1 MSLQK
6 RFKSRYPKANFAD
19 FKTEDFFGKPNIF
32 FHNKAGDEETAVFDD
47 DGKDFRSSIY
57 FSKEMKRQLGL
68 APGFPL
74 ELTHNPNPK
83 LEIPAVPFNSETRES
98 GALKDALVQQEIYV
112 TPSDK
117 FKIKFRDIFTD
128 TVITHRSSHESR
140 RWLAGPNFEYFPQQ
154 LNFAFFCATTGC
166 GLSRRILFED
176 KMRDGKND
184 LTDSEL
190 ILPPQVRSFFWFHVY
205 FTVRRILFELGGV
218 QNSLP
223 LPGDSAFSQTENKY
237 DIPSFER
244 ICAEFGISPNAD
256 FRFTRGSN
264 HDLGSVFEYF
274 TNSGYI
280 KTPFKYPS
288 KETKFEDEGGRASDG
303 NLVPYIENTEARNQY
318 EYFLCPVS
326 HGLTSAGLSR
336 INQSIESFCYAILGS
351 QVDARSSISGSQG
364 SAIETQRQFLSMVE
378 DAIRNP
384 DISKSV
390 QRFQLAIESA
400 KVRLDLAI
408 SPGLW
413 LLPSKMV
420 VNTESVVGYNNKL
433 KKATS
438 FMRIGVNSD
447 LNIPVRRSAPKHN
460 FGSGAVKLP
469 HSGVETQETK
479 ETRVPK
485 SDSEAGVKLRT
496 KEKQVPKSDSDN
508 KREASEAAGEASDS
522 KAGAKLR
529 THCFNFARDQFEC
542 FDYCRR
548 WVSLVSFQMNLSL
561 LFGAFDLLLSRS
573 DYARTNTGWLNFQKI
588 IHPVFIFNES
598 TIPSEGLWPEP
609 SSELYEFATLRLFA
623 SFVYDFVAIKSPLNL
638 TSLNKF
644 EIPRGRHANR

>member
-6 RFKSRYPKANFAD
+6 RFKARYPKANFSD

-32 FHNKAGDEETAVFDD
+32 FHSEAGDEETAVFDD

-74 ELTHNPNPK
+74 ELTHNPNPE
-83 LEIPAVPFNSETRES
+83 LEIPAVPFHNQALHT
-98 GALKDALVQQEIYV
+98 LKDALVQQEIYV

-140 RWLAGPNFEYFPQQ
+140 RWLAGPNFEYWPQQ

-166 GLSRRILFED
+166 GVSQRILFED

-190 ILPPQVRSFFWFHVY
+190 NLPPQVRSFFWFHVY

-218 QNSLP
+218 QNSLA
-223 LPGDSAFSQTENKY
+223 LPGDSAFNQTENKY
-237 DIPSFER
+237 DIPSFKR

-256 FRFTRGSN
+256 FRFTKGDN
-264 HDLGSVFEYF
+264 HGLGSVFEYF
-274 TNSGYI
+274 TNSGYF
-280 KTPFKYPS
+280 KTPYKYPS
-288 KETKFEDEGGRASDG
+288 KTTKFEDEGGRASDG

-318 EYFLCPVS
+318 EYLICPIS

-336 INQSIESFCYAILGS
+336 INQSIESFCFSILGS
-351 QVDARSSISGSQG
+351 QVNVRSSIAGSQG
-364 SAIETQRQFLSMVE
+364 SSIETQREFLGLVE

-408 SPGLW
+408 SPGTW

-438 FMRIGVNSD
+438 FMKIGVNSD
-447 LNIPVRRSAPKHN
+447 LNIPVRRSVSKHN

-469 HSGVETQETK
+469 HSRVERKYIEPLPGTIKNNYQETK
-479 ETRVPK
+479 ETRVVK
-485 SDSEAGVKLRT
+485 S
-496 KEKQVPKSDSDN
+496 EKS
-508 KREASEAAGEASDS
+508 EASEAKNVYTSHETNLNVLIIVAGGLAW
-522 KAGAKLR
+522 
-529 THCFNFARDQFEC
+529 F
-542 FDYCRR
+542 
-548 WVSLVSFQMNLSL
+548 
-561 LFGAFDLLLSRS
+561 LFR
-573 DYARTNTGWLNFQKI
+573 
-588 IHPVFIFNES
+588 
-598 TIPSEGLWPEP
+598 
-609 SSELYEFATLRLFA
+609 
-623 SFVYDFVAIKSPLNL
+623 
-638 TSLNKF
+638 
-644 EIPRGRHANR
+644 

>member
-6 RFKSRYPKANFAD
+6 RFKARYPKANFAD

-32 FHNKAGDEETAVFDD
+32 FHNKAGEGTTVFDD

-83 LEIPAVPFNSETRES
+83 LEIPAVPFNSKAGEAIETREAS
-98 GALKDALVQQEIYV
+98 EALNTLKDNLVQQEIYV
-112 TPSDK
+112 TPSEK

-140 RWLAGPNFEYFPQQ
+140 RWLAGPNFEYWPQT
-154 LNFAFFCATTGC
+154 LNFAFFAATTGC
-166 GLSRRILFED
+166 GVSRRILFED

-190 ILPPQVRSFFWFHVY
+190 KLPPQVRRFFWFHVY
-205 FTVRRILFELGGV
+205 FTVRRILFELGGP

-223 LPGDSAFSQTENKY
+223 FPGDTAFSQTENKY

-256 FRFTRGSN
+256 FRFTRGDN
-264 HDLGSVFEYF
+264 HGLGSVFEYF
-274 TNSGYI
+274 TNSGYT

-351 QVDARSSISGSQG
+351 QVDVRSSIAGSQG
-364 SAIETQRQFLSMVE
+364 SAIETQRQFLSMIE

-384 DISKSV
+384 NISKSV
-390 QRFQLAIESA
+390 QRFQLAIKSA

-438 FMRIGVNSD
+438 FMKIGVNSD

-460 FGSGAVKLP
+460 LGSRAVKLP
-469 HSGVETQETK
+469 HSGVETQ
-479 ETRVPK
+479 
-485 SDSEAGVKLRT
+485 DSEAGAKLRT
-496 KEKQVPKSDSDN
+496 KEKQVVKSKTSEKSKTTETRDSETGD
-508 KREASEAAGEASDS
+508 SGAGVTKETKTVSTS
-522 KAGAKLR
+522 HETNLNVLIIVAGGLAW
-529 THCFNFARDQFEC
+529 F
-542 FDYCRR
+542 
-548 WVSLVSFQMNLSL
+548 
-561 LFGAFDLLLSRS
+561 LFR
-573 DYARTNTGWLNFQKI
+573 
-588 IHPVFIFNES
+588 
-598 TIPSEGLWPEP
+598 
-609 SSELYEFATLRLFA
+609 
-623 SFVYDFVAIKSPLNL
+623 
-638 TSLNKF
+638 
-644 EIPRGRHANR
+644 

>member
-6 RFKSRYPKANFAD
+6 RFKARYPKANFAD

-32 FHNKAGDEETAVFDD
+32 FHSEAHKAGDNKAGEGTTVFDD

-83 LEIPAVPFNSETRES
+83 LEIPAVPFHSET
-98 GALKDALVQQEIYV
+98 LNTIKDALVQQEIYV
-112 TPSDK
+112 TPSEK

-140 RWLAGPNFEYFPQQ
+140 RWLAGPNFEYWPQT
-154 LNFAFFCATTGC
+154 LNFAFFVATTGC
-166 GLSRRILFED
+166 GVSRRILFED

-190 ILPPQVRSFFWFHVY
+190 KLPPQVRSFFWFHVY
-205 FTVRRILFELGGV
+205 FTVRRILFELGGP

-223 LPGDSAFSQTENKY
+223 LPGDTAFSQTENKY

-256 FRFTRGSN
+256 FRFTRGDN
-264 HDLGSVFEYF
+264 HGLGSVFEYF
-274 TNSGYI
+274 TNSGYT

-288 KETKFEDEGGRASDG
+288 KETKFEDEGGRTSDG

-336 INQSIESFCYAILGS
+336 IKKSIESFCYAILGS
-351 QVDARSSISGSQG
+351 QVDVRSSIASSQG

-384 DISKSV
+384 NISKSV

-433 KKATS
+433 KKATT

-460 FGSGAVKLP
+460 LGSRAVKLP
-469 HSGVETQETK
+469 HSGVET
-479 ETRVPK
+479 RVVK
-485 SDSEAGVKLRT
+485 SDSGAGAKLRT
-496 KEKQVPKSDSDN
+496 KEKQVVKSKTSDREFGDRESGDSGAGVT
-508 KREASEAAGEASDS
+508 KETSEASE
-522 KAGAKLR
+522 AGAKLR
-529 THCFNFARDQFEC
+529 AKT
-542 FDYCRR
+542 
-548 WVSLVSFQMNLSL
+548 VSTSHETNLNVL
-561 LFGAFDLLLSRS
+561 IIVAGGLAWFLFR
-573 DYARTNTGWLNFQKI
+573 
-588 IHPVFIFNES
+588 
-598 TIPSEGLWPEP
+598 
-609 SSELYEFATLRLFA
+609 
-623 SFVYDFVAIKSPLNL
+623 
-638 TSLNKF
+638 
-644 EIPRGRHANR
+644 

>member
-47 DGKDFRSSIY
+47 GGKDFRPSIY

-83 LEIPAVPFNSETRES
+83 LEIPAVPFNSDNSDRES
-98 GALKDALVQQEIYV
+98 GEATGALKDALVQQEIYV

-140 RWLAGPNFEYFPQQ
+140 RWLSGPNFEYYPQQ
-154 LNFAFFCATTGC
+154 LNFAVFCATTGC
-166 GLSRRILFED
+166 GVSRRILFED

-223 LPGDSAFSQTENKY
+223 LPGDPAFSQTENKY

-256 FRFTRGSN
+256 FRFTRGDN
-264 HDLGSVFEYF
+264 HGLGSVFEYF

-280 KTPFKYPS
+280 KTPYEYPS

-351 QVDARSSISGSQG
+351 QVDVRSSIAGSQG
-364 SAIETQRQFLSMVE
+364 SSIETQRQFLSMVE

-408 SPGLW
+408 SPGVW

-438 FMRIGVNSD
+438 FMRIGINSD

-479 ETRVPK
+479 ETRVVK
-485 SDSEAGVKLRT
+485 SET
-496 KEKQVPKSDSDN
+496 KEKQVPKS
-508 KREASEAAGEASDS
+508 ETSDS
-522 KAGAKLR
+522 KAGEASETK
-529 THCFNFARDQFEC
+529 T
-542 FDYCRR
+542 
-548 WVSLVSFQMNLSL
+548 VSTSHETNLNVL
-561 LFGAFDLLLSRS
+561 IIVAGGLAWFLFR
-573 DYARTNTGWLNFQKI
+573 
-588 IHPVFIFNES
+588 
-598 TIPSEGLWPEP
+598 
-609 SSELYEFATLRLFA
+609 
-623 SFVYDFVAIKSPLNL
+623 
-638 TSLNKF
+638 
-644 EIPRGRHANR
+644 

>member
-6 RFKSRYPKANFAD
+6 RFKDRYPKANFAD

-32 FHNKAGDEETAVFDD
+32 FHNKAGDSEAGDEGTTVFDD

-83 LEIPAVPFNSETRES
+83 LEIPAVPFNSET
-98 GALKDALVQQEIYV
+98 LNTIKDNLVQQEIYV
-112 TPSDK
+112 TPSEK
-117 FKIKFRDIFTD
+117 FKIKFRDIITD

-140 RWLAGPNFEYFPQQ
+140 RWLAGPNFEYWPQQ

-166 GLSRRILFED
+166 GVSRRILFED

-190 ILPPQVRSFFWFHVY
+190 KIPPQVRSFFWFHVY

-223 LPGDSAFSQTENKY
+223 LPGDTAFSQTENKY

-256 FRFTRGSN
+256 FRFTRGDN
-264 HDLGSVFEYF
+264 HGLGSVFEYF
-274 TNSGYI
+274 TNSGYT

-303 NLVPYIENTEARNQY
+303 NLVPYIQNTEARNQY

-351 QVDARSSISGSQG
+351 QVDVRSSISGSQG

-420 VNTESVVGYNNKL
+420 VNTESVVGYNNQL
-433 KKATS
+433 KKATT

-460 FGSGAVKLP
+460 LGSRAVKLP
-469 HSGVETQETK
+469 HSGVETQNNNQENKATENLAKQQATATETQSGSAQNPERSPEK
-479 ETRVPK
+479 
-485 SDSEAGVKLRT
+485 AKLRT
-496 KEKQVPKSDSDN
+496 KTVSTSHENNLNVLIII
-508 KREASEAAGEASDS
+508 AGGLAW
-522 KAGAKLR
+522 
-529 THCFNFARDQFEC
+529 F
-542 FDYCRR
+542 
-548 WVSLVSFQMNLSL
+548 
-561 LFGAFDLLLSRS
+561 LFR
-573 DYARTNTGWLNFQKI
+573 
-588 IHPVFIFNES
+588 
-598 TIPSEGLWPEP
+598 
-609 SSELYEFATLRLFA
+609 
-623 SFVYDFVAIKSPLNL
+623 
-638 TSLNKF
+638 
-644 EIPRGRHANR
+644 

>member
-6 RFKSRYPKANFAD
+6 RFKARYPKANFAD
-19 FKTEDFFGKPNIF
+19 FKTGDFFGEPNIF
-32 FHNKAGDEETAVFDD
+32 FHNKASDEETAVFDD

-83 LEIPAVPFNSETRES
+83 LEIPAVPFNSEAATGET
-98 GALKDALVQQEIYV
+98 LNTIKDALVQQGIYV
-112 TPSDK
+112 TPSEK

-140 RWLAGPNFEYFPQQ
+140 RWLAGPNFEYWPQT
-154 LNFAFFCATTGC
+154 LSFAFFIATTGC
-166 GLSRRILFED
+166 GVSRRILFED

-190 ILPPQVRSFFWFHVY
+190 KLPPQVRSFFWFHVY
-205 FTVRRILFELGGV
+205 FTVRRILFELGGP

-223 LPGDSAFSQTENKY
+223 LPGDTAFSQTENKY

-256 FRFTRGSN
+256 FRFTRGDN
-264 HDLGSVFEYF
+264 HGLGNVFEYF
-274 TNSGYI
+274 THSGYT

-351 QVDARSSISGSQG
+351 QVDVRSSISGSQG

-378 DAIRNP
+378 YAIRNP

-433 KKATS
+433 KKATT
-438 FMRIGVNSD
+438 FMRIGINSD
-447 LNIPVRRSAPKHN
+447 LNIPVRRSALKHN
-460 FGSGAVKLP
+460 LGSCAVKLP
-469 HSGVETQETK
+469 HSGVET
-479 ETRVPK
+479 RVVK
-485 SDSEAGVKLRT
+485 SNSGAGAKHRT
-496 KEKQVPKSDSDN
+496 KEKQVAKSKTSDREFGDRESGDSGAEVTKETRDS
-508 KREASEAAGEASDS
+508 ETGEAASEAKTVSTSHENNLNVLIIVAGGLAW
-522 KAGAKLR
+522 
-529 THCFNFARDQFEC
+529 F
-542 FDYCRR
+542 
-548 WVSLVSFQMNLSL
+548 
-561 LFGAFDLLLSRS
+561 LFR
-573 DYARTNTGWLNFQKI
+573 
-588 IHPVFIFNES
+588 
-598 TIPSEGLWPEP
+598 
-609 SSELYEFATLRLFA
+609 
-623 SFVYDFVAIKSPLNL
+623 
-638 TSLNKF
+638 
-644 EIPRGRHANR
+644 

>member
-6 RFKSRYPKANFAD
+6 RFKARYPKANFAD
-19 FKTEDFFGKPNIF
+19 FKTGDFFGKPNIF
-32 FHNKAGDEETAVFDD
+32 FREGDEGTTVFDD

-83 LEIPAVPFNSETRES
+83 LEIPAVPFNSEAAT
-98 GALKDALVQQEIYV
+98 GALKDALVQQKIYV
-112 TPSDK
+112 TPGEK
-117 FKIKFRDIFTD
+117 FKIKFRDLFTD

-166 GLSRRILFED
+166 GVSRRILFED

-190 ILPPQVRSFFWFHVY
+190 KLPPQVRSFFWFHVY

-223 LPGDSAFSQTENKY
+223 LPGDTAFNQTENKY

-256 FRFTRGSN
+256 FRFTRGDN
-264 HDLGSVFEYF
+264 HGLGSVFEYF
-274 TNSGYI
+274 TNSGYT

-336 INQSIESFCYAILGS
+336 IKQSIESFCYAILGS
-351 QVDARSSISGSQG
+351 QVDVRSSISGSQG

-447 LNIPVRRSAPKHN
+447 LNIPVRRSALKHN
-460 FGSGAVKLP
+460 LGSRVVKLP

-479 ETRVPK
+479 ETQVVK
-485 SDSEAGVKLRT
+485 SET
-496 KEKQVPKSDSDN
+496 KEKQVPKSEASETREAS
-508 KREASEAAGEASDS
+508 KTREASETKTVSTSHETNLNVLIIVAGGLAW
-522 KAGAKLR
+522 
-529 THCFNFARDQFEC
+529 F
-542 FDYCRR
+542 
-548 WVSLVSFQMNLSL
+548 
-561 LFGAFDLLLSRS
+561 LFR
-573 DYARTNTGWLNFQKI
+573 
-588 IHPVFIFNES
+588 
-598 TIPSEGLWPEP
+598 
-609 SSELYEFATLRLFA
+609 
-623 SFVYDFVAIKSPLNL
+623 
-638 TSLNKF
+638 
-644 EIPRGRHANR
+644 

>member
-32 FHNKAGDEETAVFDD
+32 FREGDEETAVFDD

-83 LEIPAVPFNSETRES
+83 LEIPAVPFHVEALHT
-98 GALKDALVQQEIYV
+98 LKDALVQQEIYV

-117 FKIKFRDIFTD
+117 FEIKFRDIFSD

-140 RWLAGPNFEYFPQQ
+140 RWLAGPNFEYYPQQ

-166 GLSRRILFED
+166 GVSRRILFEN

-223 LPGDSAFSQTENKY
+223 LPGDPAFNQTENKY

-256 FRFTRGSN
+256 FRFTRGDN
-264 HDLGSVFEYF
+264 HGLGSVFEYF
-274 TNSGYI
+274 TNSGYF

-336 INQSIESFCYAILGS
+336 INQSIESFCFAILGA
-351 QVDARSSISGSQG
+351 QVNVRSSIDGSQG
-364 SAIETQRQFLSMVE
+364 SSIETQREFLSLVE

-408 SPGLW
+408 SPGTW

-438 FMRIGVNSD
+438 FMKIGVNSD

-460 FGSGAVKLP
+460 FGPGAVKLP
-469 HSGVETQETK
+469 HSGVETQNNNQENKAKQAKQAKQAETK
-479 ETRVPK
+479 ETQVVKSEK
-485 SDSEAGVKLRT
+485 SDSGRESGEVASKAAGV
-496 KEKQVPKSDSDN
+496 
-508 KREASEAAGEASDS
+508 ASE
-522 KAGAKLR
+522 AGAKLR
-529 THCFNFARDQFEC
+529 AKT
-542 FDYCRR
+542 
-548 WVSLVSFQMNLSL
+548 VSTSHENNLNVL
-561 LFGAFDLLLSRS
+561 IIIAGGLAWFLFR
-573 DYARTNTGWLNFQKI
+573 
-588 IHPVFIFNES
+588 
-598 TIPSEGLWPEP
+598 
-609 SSELYEFATLRLFA
+609 
-623 SFVYDFVAIKSPLNL
+623 
-638 TSLNKF
+638 
-644 EIPRGRHANR
+644 

>member
-1 MSLQK
+1 
-6 RFKSRYPKANFAD
+6 
-19 FKTEDFFGKPNIF
+19 
-32 FHNKAGDEETAVFDD
+32 
-47 DGKDFRSSIY
+47 
-57 FSKEMKRQLGL
+57 MKRQLGL

-83 LEIPAVPFNSETRES
+83 LEIPAVPFNSEAGETRET

-117 FKIKFRDIFTD
+117 FKIKFRDIFSD

-140 RWLAGPNFEYFPQQ
+140 RWMAGPNFEYYPQQ

-166 GLSRRILFED
+166 GVSRRILFED

-190 ILPPQVRSFFWFHVY
+190 ILPRQVRSFFWFHVY

-223 LPGDSAFSQTENKY
+223 LPGDTAFNQTENKY

-244 ICAEFGISPNAD
+244 ICAEFGISPNVD
-256 FRFTRGSN
+256 FRFTRGDN
-264 HDLGSVFEYF
+264 HGLGSVFEYF

-280 KTPFKYPS
+280 KTPYEYPS
-288 KETKFEDEGGRASDG
+288 EETKFEDEGGRASDG

-336 INQSIESFCYAILGS
+336 INQSIESFCNAILGS
-351 QVDARSSISGSQG
+351 QVNVRSSIAGSQG
-364 SAIETQRQFLSMVE
+364 SSIETQREFLSLVE

-384 DISKSV
+384 DLGKSV

-408 SPGLW
+408 SPGTW

-438 FMRIGVNSD
+438 FMKIRINSD

-460 FGSGAVKLP
+460 FGRGTIKLP
-469 HSGVETQETK
+469 HSGVET
-479 ETRVPK
+479 RVVKSEK
-485 SDSEAGVKLRT
+485 SDSEAG
-496 KEKQVPKSDSDN
+496 
-508 KREASEAAGEASDS
+508 
-522 KAGAKLR
+522 AKLR
-529 THCFNFARDQFEC
+529 A
-542 FDYCRR
+542 
-548 WVSLVSFQMNLSL
+548 
-561 LFGAFDLLLSRS
+561 GATAELE
-573 DYARTNTGWLNFQKI
+573 AK
-588 IHPVFIFNES
+588 
-598 TIPSEGLWPEP
+598 PEQ
-609 SSELYEFATLRLFA
+609 SSEKAKLRAKTVSTSHENNLNVLIIIAGGLPWFLF
-623 SFVYDFVAIKSPLNL
+623 
-638 TSLNKF
+638 
-644 EIPRGRHANR
+644 R

>member
-6 RFKSRYPKANFAD
+6 RFKARYPKANFAD
-19 FKTEDFFGKPNIF
+19 FKTGDFFGKPNIF
-32 FHNKAGDEETAVFDD
+32 FHNKAGEGTTVFDD

-83 LEIPAVPFNSETRES
+83 LEIPAVPFNSET
-98 GALKDALVQQEIYV
+98 LNTIKDALVQQEIYV
-112 TPSDK
+112 TPSEK
-117 FKIKFRDIFTD
+117 FKINFRDIFTD

-154 LNFAFFCATTGC
+154 LNFAFFAATTGC
-166 GLSRRILFED
+166 GVSRRILFED
-176 KMRDGKND
+176 KMQDGKND

-190 ILPPQVRSFFWFHVY
+190 KLPPQVRSFFWFHVY
-205 FTVRRILFELGGV
+205 FTVRRILFELGGP

-223 LPGDSAFSQTENKY
+223 LPGDTAFSQTENKY

-244 ICAEFGISPNAD
+244 ICAEFGISPNSD
-256 FRFTRGSN
+256 FRFTKGDN
-264 HDLGSVFEYF
+264 HGLGSVFEYF
-274 TNSGYI
+274 TNSGYT
-280 KTPFKYPS
+280 KTPFKCQS

-351 QVDARSSISGSQG
+351 QVDVRSSIAGSQG

-413 LLPSKMV
+413 LLPSKMIL
-420 VNTESVVGYNNKL
+420 NTESVVGYNNKP
-433 KKATS
+433 KKATT

-460 FGSGAVKLP
+460 LGSRAVKLP
-469 HSGVETQETK
+469 HSGVETQNNNQENKAKQATATAT
-479 ETRVPK
+479 ENPATAEL
-485 SDSEAGVKLRT
+485 EAKPERSPEKAKLRT
-496 KEKQVPKSDSDN
+496 KTVSTSHENNLNVLIII
-508 KREASEAAGEASDS
+508 AGGLAW
-522 KAGAKLR
+522 
-529 THCFNFARDQFEC
+529 F
-542 FDYCRR
+542 
-548 WVSLVSFQMNLSL
+548 
-561 LFGAFDLLLSRS
+561 LFR
-573 DYARTNTGWLNFQKI
+573 
-588 IHPVFIFNES
+588 
-598 TIPSEGLWPEP
+598 
-609 SSELYEFATLRLFA
+609 
-623 SFVYDFVAIKSPLNL
+623 
-638 TSLNKF
+638 
-644 EIPRGRHANR
+644 

>member
-6 RFKSRYPKANFAD
+6 RFKARYPKANFAD
-19 FKTEDFFGKPNIF
+19 FKTGDFFGKPNIF
-32 FHNKAGDEETAVFDD
+32 FQEGDEGTTVFDD

-83 LEIPAVPFNSETRES
+83 LEIPAVPFHGEASEASKTRETLNT
-98 GALKDALVQQEIYV
+98 LKDALVQQEIYV

-140 RWLAGPNFEYFPQQ
+140 RWLAGPNFEYWPQN

-166 GLSRRILFED
+166 GVSRRILFED

-190 ILPPQVRSFFWFHVY
+190 KIPPQVRSFFWFHVY

-223 LPGDSAFSQTENKY
+223 LPGDTAFSQTENKY

-256 FRFTRGSN
+256 FRFTRGDN
-264 HDLGSVFEYF
+264 HGLGSVFEYF
-274 TNSGYI
+274 SYSGYT

-351 QVDARSSISGSQG
+351 QVDVRSSISGSQG

-433 KKATS
+433 KKATT

-447 LNIPVRRSAPKHN
+447 LNIPVRRSALKHN
-460 FGSGAVKLP
+460 LGSRAVKLP
-469 HSGVETQETK
+469 HSGVETRNSGAGATAELEKDKHRTK
-479 ETRVPK
+479 ETQVVK
-485 SDSEAGVKLRT
+485 SEKSEKSEA
-496 KEKQVPKSDSDN
+496 KSVSTSHEN
-508 KREASEAAGEASDS
+508 NLNVLIIV
-522 KAGAKLR
+522 AGALAW
-529 THCFNFARDQFEC
+529 F
-542 FDYCRR
+542 
-548 WVSLVSFQMNLSL
+548 
-561 LFGAFDLLLSRS
+561 LFR
-573 DYARTNTGWLNFQKI
+573 
-588 IHPVFIFNES
+588 
-598 TIPSEGLWPEP
+598 
-609 SSELYEFATLRLFA
+609 
-623 SFVYDFVAIKSPLNL
+623 
-638 TSLNKF
+638 
-644 EIPRGRHANR
+644 

>member
-6 RFKSRYPKANFAD
+6 RFKARYPKANFAD
-19 FKTEDFFGKPNIF
+19 FKTGDFFGKPNIF
-32 FHNKAGDEETAVFDD
+32 FHSEAGEGTTVFDD

-83 LEIPAVPFNSETRES
+83 LEIPAVPFNSEAGKASET
-98 GALKDALVQQEIYV
+98 LNTIKDNLVEQEIYV
-112 TPSDK
+112 TPSEK

-140 RWLAGPNFEYFPQQ
+140 RWLAGPNFEYWPQT
-154 LNFAFFCATTGC
+154 LNFAFFAATTGC
-166 GLSRRILFED
+166 GVSRRILFED

-190 ILPPQVRSFFWFHVY
+190 KIPPQVRSFFWFHVY
-205 FTVRRILFELGGV
+205 FTVRRILFELGGP

-223 LPGDSAFSQTENKY
+223 LPGDTAFSQTENKY

-256 FRFTRGSN
+256 FRFTRGDN
-264 HDLGSVFEYF
+264 HGLGSVFEYF
-274 TNSGYI
+274 SYTGYT

-351 QVDARSSISGSQG
+351 QVDVRSSISGSQG

-384 DISKSV
+384 EISKSV
-390 QRFQLAIESA
+390 QRFQLAIQSA

-460 FGSGAVKLP
+460 LGSRAVKLP
-469 HSGVETQETK
+469 HSGVETQD
-479 ETRVPK
+479 
-485 SDSEAGVKLRT
+485 SDRESGEAAGAKLRT
-496 KEKQVPKSDSDN
+496 KEKQVVKSRTKETQVSKSKTRETRDSET
-508 KREASEAAGEASDS
+508 RE
-522 KAGAKLR
+522 
-529 THCFNFARDQFEC
+529 
-542 FDYCRR
+542 
-548 WVSLVSFQMNLSL
+548 
-561 LFGAFDLLLSRS
+561 
-573 DYARTNTGWLNFQKI
+573 
-588 IHPVFIFNES
+588 
-598 TIPSEGLWPEP
+598 
-609 SSELYEFATLRLFA
+609 SSETKTVSTSHETNLNVLIIVAGGLAWFLF
-623 SFVYDFVAIKSPLNL
+623 
-638 TSLNKF
+638 
-644 EIPRGRHANR
+644 R

>member
-6 RFKSRYPKANFAD
+6 RFKARYPKANFAD
-19 FKTEDFFGKPNIF
+19 FKTGDFFGKPNIF
-32 FHNKAGDEETAVFDD
+32 FHSEAGDSEAGYEGTTVFDD

-74 ELTHNPNPK
+74 ELCHNPNPK
-83 LEIPAVPFNSETRES
+83 LEIPAVPFNSEADNSETLNSEAS
-98 GALKDALVQQEIYV
+98 GTGAALNTLKDNLVQQEIYV
-112 TPSDK
+112 TPSEK
-117 FKIKFRDIFTD
+117 FKINFRDIFTD

-140 RWLAGPNFEYFPQQ
+140 RWLAGPNFEYWPQT
-154 LNFAFFCATTGC
+154 LNFAFFIATTGC
-166 GLSRRILFED
+166 GVSRRILFED

-190 ILPPQVRSFFWFHVY
+190 KIPPQVRSFFWFHVY
-205 FTVRRILFELGGV
+205 FTVRRILFELGGP

-223 LPGDSAFSQTENKY
+223 LPGDTAFSQTENKY

-256 FRFTRGSN
+256 FRFTRGDN
-264 HDLGSVFEYF
+264 HGLGSVFEYF
-274 TNSGYI
+274 SYSGYT

-288 KETKFEDEGGRASDG
+288 KERKFEDEGGRASDG

-351 QVDARSSISGSQG
+351 QVDVRSSISGSQG

-384 DISKSV
+384 EISKSI

-433 KKATS
+433 KKATRR
-438 FMRIGVNSD
+438 MRIGVNSD
-447 LNIPVRRSAPKHN
+447 LNIPVRRSALKHN
-460 FGSGAVKLP
+460 LGSRAVKLP
-469 HSGVETQETK
+469 HSGVET
-479 ETRVPK
+479 RVVK
-485 SDSEAGVKLRT
+485 SDSGAGAKLRT
-496 KEKQVPKSDSDN
+496 KEKQVAKSKTKETQVPKSKTSETRDSETGDSGAGESQAASET
-508 KREASEAAGEASDS
+508 REASETKTVSTSHETNLNVLIIVAGGLAW
-522 KAGAKLR
+522 
-529 THCFNFARDQFEC
+529 F
-542 FDYCRR
+542 
-548 WVSLVSFQMNLSL
+548 
-561 LFGAFDLLLSRS
+561 LFR
-573 DYARTNTGWLNFQKI
+573 
-588 IHPVFIFNES
+588 
-598 TIPSEGLWPEP
+598 
-609 SSELYEFATLRLFA
+609 
-623 SFVYDFVAIKSPLNL
+623 
-638 TSLNKF
+638 
-644 EIPRGRHANR
+644 

>member
-6 RFKSRYPKANFAD
+6 RFKARYPKANFAD
-19 FKTEDFFGKPNIF
+19 FKTGDFFGKPNIF
-32 FHNKAGDEETAVFDD
+32 FHNKAGDGTTVFDD
-47 DGKDFRSSIY
+47 DGKDFRSSIF

-74 ELTHNPNPK
+74 ELTYNPNPK
-83 LEIPAVPFNSETRES
+83 LEIPAVPFNSETINTIKEN
-98 GALKDALVQQEIYV
+98 LVQQEIYV

-128 TVITHRSSHESR
+128 TVITHKSSHESR
-140 RWLAGPNFEYFPQQ
+140 RWLAGPNFEYWPQT

-166 GLSRRILFED
+166 GVSRRILFED

-190 ILPPQVRSFFWFHVY
+190 KIPPQVRSFFWFHVY
-205 FTVRRILFELGGV
+205 FTVRRILFELGGP

-223 LPGDSAFSQTENKY
+223 LPGDTAFSQTENKY

-256 FRFTRGSN
+256 FRFTRGDN
-264 HDLGSVFEYF
+264 HGLGSVFEYF
-274 TNSGYI
+274 SYSGYT

-288 KETKFEDEGGRASDG
+288 KETKFADEGGRASDG
-303 NLVPYIENTEARNQY
+303 NLVPYIENTESRNQY

-351 QVDARSSISGSQG
+351 QVDVRSSISGSQG

-384 DISKSV
+384 NISKSV
-390 QRFQLAIESA
+390 QRFQLAIQSA

-433 KKATS
+433 KKATT

-447 LNIPVRRSAPKHN
+447 LNIPVRRSTQKHN
-460 FGSGAVKLP
+460 LGSRAVKLP
-469 HSGVETQETK
+469 HSGVETQ
-479 ETRVPK
+479 
-485 SDSEAGVKLRT
+485 DSGAGATAELEKAKHRT
-496 KEKQVPKSDSDN
+496 KEKQVVKSRTKETQVSKSKTRETRDSET
-508 KREASEAAGEASDS
+508 RE
-522 KAGAKLR
+522 
-529 THCFNFARDQFEC
+529 
-542 FDYCRR
+542 
-548 WVSLVSFQMNLSL
+548 
-561 LFGAFDLLLSRS
+561 
-573 DYARTNTGWLNFQKI
+573 
-588 IHPVFIFNES
+588 
-598 TIPSEGLWPEP
+598 
-609 SSELYEFATLRLFA
+609 SSETKTVSTSHETNLNVLIIVAGGLAWFLF
-623 SFVYDFVAIKSPLNL
+623 
-638 TSLNKF
+638 
-644 EIPRGRHANR
+644 R

>member
-6 RFKSRYPKANFAD
+6 RFKARYPKANFAD
-19 FKTEDFFGKPNIF
+19 FKTGDFFGKPNIF
-32 FHNKAGDEETAVFDD
+32 FQEGDEGTTVFDD

-83 LEIPAVPFNSETRES
+83 LEIPAVPFNSEAGRASET
-98 GALKDALVQQEIYV
+98 LNTIKDNLVQQEIYV
-112 TPSDK
+112 TPSEK
-117 FKIKFRDIFTD
+117 FKINFRDIFTD

-140 RWLAGPNFEYFPQQ
+140 RWLAGPNFEYWPQT
-154 LNFAFFCATTGC
+154 LNFVFYCATTGC
-166 GLSRRILFED
+166 GVSRRILFED

-190 ILPPQVRSFFWFHVY
+190 KIPPQVRSFFWFHVY
-205 FTVRRILFELGGV
+205 FTVRRILFELGGP

-223 LPGDSAFSQTENKY
+223 LPGDTAFSQTENKY

-256 FRFTRGSN
+256 FRFTRGDN
-264 HDLGSVFEYF
+264 HGLGSVFEYF
-274 TNSGYI
+274 SYSGYT

-351 QVDARSSISGSQG
+351 QVDVRSSIAGSQG

-447 LNIPVRRSAPKHN
+447 LNIPVRRSAPNHN
-460 FGSGAVKLP
+460 LGSRAVKLP
-469 HSGVETQETK
+469 HSGVET
-479 ETRVPK
+479 RVVK
-485 SDSEAGVKLRT
+485 SGT
-496 KEKQVPKSDSDN
+496 KEKQVVKSNS
-508 KREASEAAGEASDS
+508 G
-522 KAGAKLR
+522 AGAKHR
-529 THCFNFARDQFEC
+529 TSEKSKTTETRDRESGVAAASETKT
-542 FDYCRR
+542 
-548 WVSLVSFQMNLSL
+548 VSTSHETNLNVL
-561 LFGAFDLLLSRS
+561 IIVTGGLAWFLFR
-573 DYARTNTGWLNFQKI
+573 
-588 IHPVFIFNES
+588 
-598 TIPSEGLWPEP
+598 
-609 SSELYEFATLRLFA
+609 
-623 SFVYDFVAIKSPLNL
+623 
-638 TSLNKF
+638 
-644 EIPRGRHANR
+644 

>member
-6 RFKSRYPKANFAD
+6 RFKARYPKANFAD
-19 FKTEDFFGKPNIF
+19 FKTGDFFGKPNIF
-32 FHNKAGDEETAVFDD
+32 FHNKAGEGTTVFDD

-83 LEIPAVPFNSETRES
+83 LEIPAVPFNSETREAS
-98 GALKDALVQQEIYV
+98 EATGTLKDALVQQEIYV
-112 TPSDK
+112 TPSEK
-117 FKIKFRDIFTD
+117 FKKKFRDIFTD

-140 RWLAGPNFEYFPQQ
+140 RWLAGPNFEYWPQT
-154 LNFAFFCATTGC
+154 LNFAFFAATTGC
-166 GLSRRILFED
+166 GVSRRILFED

-184 LTDSEL
+184 LTDSKL
-190 ILPPQVRSFFWFHVY
+190 KLPPQVRSFFWFHVY
-205 FTVRRILFELGGV
+205 FTVRRILFELGGP

-223 LPGDSAFSQTENKY
+223 LPGDTAFSQTENKY

-256 FRFTRGSN
+256 FRFTRGDN
-264 HDLGSVFEYF
+264 HGLGSVFEYF
-274 TNSGYI
+274 TNSGYT

-351 QVDARSSISGSQG
+351 QVDVRSSISGSQG
-364 SAIETQRQFLSMVE
+364 SAIETQRQFLAMIE

-433 KKATS
+433 KKATT

-460 FGSGAVKLP
+460 LGSRAVKLP
-469 HSGVETQETK
+469 HSGVETRNNNQENKATENPAKQQATATAKPERSSDPATADAEPGTK
-479 ETRVPK
+479 TVSTSHENNLNVLIII
-485 SDSEAGVKLRT
+485 AGGL
-496 KEKQVPKSDSDN
+496 
-508 KREASEAAGEASDS
+508 AW
-522 KAGAKLR
+522 
-529 THCFNFARDQFEC
+529 F
-542 FDYCRR
+542 
-548 WVSLVSFQMNLSL
+548 
-561 LFGAFDLLLSRS
+561 LFR
-573 DYARTNTGWLNFQKI
+573 
-588 IHPVFIFNES
+588 
-598 TIPSEGLWPEP
+598 
-609 SSELYEFATLRLFA
+609 
-623 SFVYDFVAIKSPLNL
+623 
-638 TSLNKF
+638 
-644 EIPRGRHANR
+644 

>member
-6 RFKSRYPKANFAD
+6 RFKARYPKANFAD
-19 FKTEDFFGKPNIF
+19 FKTGDFFGKPNIF
-32 FHNKAGDEETAVFDD
+32 FREGDEGTTVFDD

-68 APGFPL
+68 APGFHL

-83 LEIPAVPFNSETRES
+83 LEIPAVPFNSEAGDS
-98 GALKDALVQQEIYV
+98 GAGESQASETLNTIKDNLVQQEIYV

-140 RWLAGPNFEYFPQQ
+140 RWLAGPNFEYWPQT
-154 LNFAFFCATTGC
+154 LNFAFFIATTGC
-166 GLSRRILFED
+166 GVSRRILFED

-190 ILPPQVRSFFWFHVY
+190 KIPPQVRSFFWFHVY
-205 FTVRRILFELGGV
+205 FTARRILFELGGP

-223 LPGDSAFSQTENKY
+223 LPGGTAFSQTENKY
-237 DIPSFER
+237 NIPSFER

-256 FRFTRGSN
+256 FRFTRGDN
-264 HDLGSVFEYF
+264 HGLGSVFEYF
-274 TNSGYI
+274 SYSGYT

-351 QVDARSSISGSQG
+351 QVDVRSSISGSQG

-390 QRFQLAIESA
+390 QRFQLAIESS

-408 SPGLW
+408 SLKV
-413 LLPSKMV
+413 LLV
-420 VNTESVVGYNNKL
+420 IIINGI
-433 KKATS
+433 
-438 FMRIGVNSD
+438 MRIGVNSD
-447 LNIPVRRSAPKHN
+447 LNIPVRRSALKHN
-460 FGSGAVKLP
+460 LGSRAVKLP

-479 ETRVPK
+479 EKQVIK
-485 SDSEAGVKLRT
+485 SNSGAGAKHRT
-496 KEKQVPKSDSDN
+496 KETQVPKSKTSETRDS
-508 KREASEAAGEASDS
+508 ETGEAASETKTVSTSHETNLNVIIVAGGLAW
-522 KAGAKLR
+522 
-529 THCFNFARDQFEC
+529 F
-542 FDYCRR
+542 
-548 WVSLVSFQMNLSL
+548 
-561 LFGAFDLLLSRS
+561 LFR
-573 DYARTNTGWLNFQKI
+573 
-588 IHPVFIFNES
+588 
-598 TIPSEGLWPEP
+598 
-609 SSELYEFATLRLFA
+609 
-623 SFVYDFVAIKSPLNL
+623 
-638 TSLNKF
+638 
-644 EIPRGRHANR
+644 

>member
-6 RFKSRYPKANFAD
+6 RFKARYPKANFAD
-19 FKTEDFFGKPNIF
+19 FKTGDFFGKPNIF
-32 FHNKAGDEETAVFDD
+32 FREGDEETAVFDD
-47 DGKDFRSSIY
+47 DGKDFRSSIR

-83 LEIPAVPFNSETRES
+83 LEIPAVPFNSETREY
-98 GALKDALVQQEIYV
+98 GAALHTLKDALVQQEIYV
-112 TPSDK
+112 TPSEK

-140 RWLAGPNFEYFPQQ
+140 RWLAGPNFEYWPQT

-166 GLSRRILFED
+166 GVSRRILFED

-190 ILPPQVRSFFWFHVY
+190 KLPPQVRGFFWFHVY

-223 LPGDSAFSQTENKY
+223 LPGDTAFSQTENKY

-256 FRFTRGSN
+256 FRFTRGDN
-264 HDLGSVFEYF
+264 HGLGSVFEYF
-274 TNSGYI
+274 TNSGYT

-351 QVDARSSISGSQG
+351 QVDVRSSISGSQG

-390 QRFQLAIESA
+390 QRFQLAIQSA
-400 KVRLDLAI
+400 RVRLDLAI

-433 KKATS
+433 KKATT

-447 LNIPVRRSAPKHN
+447 LNIPVRRSTQKHN
-460 FGSGAVKLP
+460 LGSRAVKLP
-469 HSGVETQETK
+469 HSGVETRNSGAGATADAEPGKLEKDKHRTK
-479 ETRVPK
+479 ETQVVK
-485 SDSEAGVKLRT
+485 SEKSEKSEKGEKSEATAEL
-496 KEKQVPKSDSDN
+496 EKAKSVSTSHEN
-508 KREASEAAGEASDS
+508 NLNVLIIV
-522 KAGAKLR
+522 AGALAW
-529 THCFNFARDQFEC
+529 F
-542 FDYCRR
+542 
-548 WVSLVSFQMNLSL
+548 
-561 LFGAFDLLLSRS
+561 LFR
-573 DYARTNTGWLNFQKI
+573 
-588 IHPVFIFNES
+588 
-598 TIPSEGLWPEP
+598 
-609 SSELYEFATLRLFA
+609 
-623 SFVYDFVAIKSPLNL
+623 
-638 TSLNKF
+638 
-644 EIPRGRHANR
+644 

>member
-6 RFKSRYPKANFAD
+6 RFKARYPKANFAD

-32 FHNKAGDEETAVFDD
+32 FHNKAGEAAGDEETTVFDD

-68 APGFPL
+68 APSFPL

-83 LEIPAVPFNSETRES
+83 LEIPAVPFNSET
-98 GALKDALVQQEIYV
+98 LNTIKDNLVKQEIYV
-112 TPSDK
+112 TPSEK
-117 FKIKFRDIFTD
+117 LKIKFRDIFTD

-140 RWLAGPNFEYFPQQ
+140 RWLAGPNFEYWPQT
-154 LNFAFFCATTGC
+154 LNFAFFVATTGC
-166 GLSRRILFED
+166 GVSRRILFED

-205 FTVRRILFELGGV
+205 FTVRRILFELGGP

-223 LPGDSAFSQTENKY
+223 LPGDTAFSQTENKY

-256 FRFTRGSN
+256 FRFTRGDN
-264 HDLGSVFEYF
+264 HGLRSVFEYF
-274 TNSGYI
+274 TNSGYT

-288 KETKFEDEGGRASDG
+288 KETKIEDEGGRASDG
-303 NLVPYIENTEARNQY
+303 NLVPYIQNTEARNQY

-351 QVDARSSISGSQG
+351 QVDVRSPISGSQG

-390 QRFQLAIESA
+390 QRFQLAIQSA

-460 FGSGAVKLP
+460 LGSRAVKLP
-469 HSGVETQETK
+469 HSGVETW
-479 ETRVPK
+479 VVK
-485 SDSEAGVKLRT
+485 SGT
-496 KEKQVPKSDSDN
+496 KEKQVAKSKTSDRDAVGLSPEFGDREFGDRESGDSG
-508 KREASEAAGEASDS
+508 AGVTKETKTVSTS
-522 KAGAKLR
+522 HVNNLNVLIIVAGGLAW
-529 THCFNFARDQFEC
+529 F
-542 FDYCRR
+542 
-548 WVSLVSFQMNLSL
+548 
-561 LFGAFDLLLSRS
+561 LFR
-573 DYARTNTGWLNFQKI
+573 
-588 IHPVFIFNES
+588 
-598 TIPSEGLWPEP
+598 
-609 SSELYEFATLRLFA
+609 
-623 SFVYDFVAIKSPLNL
+623 
-638 TSLNKF
+638 
-644 EIPRGRHANR
+644 

>member
-1 MSLQK
+1 MLLKIGLCHYRNDSKPDIRKQIFLISKQK
-6 RFKSRYPKANFAD
+6 ISSGNQIY
-19 FKTEDFFGKPNIF
+19 FFMR
-32 FHNKAGDEETAVFDD
+32 ADEETAVFDD

-74 ELTHNPNPK
+74 ELCHNPNPE
-83 LEIPAVPFNSETRES
+83 LEIPAVPFHSEATASR
-98 GALKDALVQQEIYV
+98 GAFRDALVQQEIYV

-128 TVITHRSSHESR
+128 TVITHRSSHESK
-140 RWLAGPNFEYFPQQ
+140 RWLAGPNFEYWPQQ

-166 GLSRRILFED
+166 GVSQRILFED

-190 ILPPQVRSFFWFHVY
+190 NLPPQVRSFFWFHVY

-218 QNSLP
+218 QNSLA
-223 LPGDSAFSQTENKY
+223 LPGDSAFNQTENKY
-237 DIPSFER
+237 DIPSFKR

-256 FRFTRGSN
+256 FRFTKGNN
-264 HDLGSVFEYF
+264 HGLGSVFEYF
-274 TNSGYI
+274 TYSGYF
-280 KTPFKYPS
+280 KTPYKYPS
-288 KETKFEDEGGRASDG
+288 KTAKFEDEGGCASDG

-318 EYFLCPVS
+318 EYFICPIS

-336 INQSIESFCYAILGS
+336 INQSIESFCFSILGS
-351 QVDARSSISGSQG
+351 QVNVRSSITGSQG
-364 SAIETQRQFLSMVE
+364 SSIETQREFLSLVE

-408 SPGLW
+408 SPGTW

-438 FMRIGVNSD
+438 FMKIGV
-447 LNIPVRRSAPKHN
+447 LI
-460 FGSGAVKLP
+460 
-469 HSGVETQETK
+469 
-479 ETRVPK
+479 
-485 SDSEAGVKLRT
+485 
-496 KEKQVPKSDSDN
+496 
-508 KREASEAAGEASDS
+508 
-522 KAGAKLR
+522 
-529 THCFNFARDQFEC
+529 
-542 FDYCRR
+542 
-548 WVSLVSFQMNLSL
+548 
-561 LFGAFDLLLSRS
+561 
-573 DYARTNTGWLNFQKI
+573 
-588 IHPVFIFNES
+588 
-598 TIPSEGLWPEP
+598 
-609 SSELYEFATLRLFA
+609 
-623 SFVYDFVAIKSPLNL
+623 
-638 TSLNKF
+638 
-644 EIPRGRHANR
+644 

>member
-6 RFKSRYPKANFAD
+6 RFKTRYPKANFAD

-32 FHNKAGDEETAVFDD
+32 FREGDDSEAGYEETAVFDD

-83 LEIPAVPFNSETRES
+83 LEIPAVPFNSEVSETRDRES
-98 GALKDALVQQEIYV
+98 GEAVSETRDRESGEATGALKDALVQQEIYV

-117 FKIKFRDIFTD
+117 FKIKFRDIFSD
-128 TVITHRSSHESR
+128 TVIAHRSSAESR
-140 RWLAGPNFEYFPQQ
+140 RWLAGPNFEYYPQQ
-154 LNFAFFCATTGC
+154 LNFAFYCATTGC
-166 GLSRRILFED
+166 GVSQRILFED

-223 LPGDSAFSQTENKY
+223 LPGDPAFNQTENKY

-256 FRFTRGSN
+256 FRFTRGDN
-264 HDLGSVFEYF
+264 HGLGSVFEYF
-274 TNSGYI
+274 TNSGYF
-280 KTPFKYPS
+280 KTPYKYPS
-288 KETKFEDEGGRASDG
+288 KTAKFEDEGGRASDG

-336 INQSIESFCYAILGS
+336 INQSIESFWYAILGS
-351 QVDARSSISGSQG
+351 QVDVRSSIAGSQG
-364 SAIETQRQFLSMVE
+364 SSIETQRQFLSMVE

-384 DISKSV
+384 DLGKSV

-408 SPGLW
+408 SPGTW

-438 FMRIGVNSD
+438 FMKIGINSD
-447 LNIPVRRSAPKHN
+447 LNIPVKRSAPKHN

-469 HSGVETQETK
+469 HSGVETKNNYQKNKAKQAKTK
-479 ETRVPK
+479 ETQVTK
-485 SDSEAGVKLRT
+485 SETKTVSPSHENNLNVLIIIAGGL
-496 KEKQVPKSDSDN
+496 
-508 KREASEAAGEASDS
+508 AW
-522 KAGAKLR
+522 
-529 THCFNFARDQFEC
+529 F
-542 FDYCRR
+542 
-548 WVSLVSFQMNLSL
+548 
-561 LFGAFDLLLSRS
+561 LFR
-573 DYARTNTGWLNFQKI
+573 
-588 IHPVFIFNES
+588 
-598 TIPSEGLWPEP
+598 
-609 SSELYEFATLRLFA
+609 
-623 SFVYDFVAIKSPLNL
+623 
-638 TSLNKF
+638 
-644 EIPRGRHANR
+644 

>member
-6 RFKSRYPKANFAD
+6 RFKARYPKANFSD

-32 FHNKAGDEETAVFDD
+32 FHSEAGDEETAVFDD

-74 ELTHNPNPK
+74 ELCHNPNPK
-83 LEIPAVPFNSETRES
+83 LEIPAVPFHGEAGETREAH
-98 GALKDALVQQEIYV
+98 ALKDALVQQEIYV
-112 TPSDK
+112 TPRDK

-128 TVITHRSSHESR
+128 TVICHRSSAESR
-140 RWLAGPNFEYFPQQ
+140 RWLAGPNFEYYPQQ

-166 GLSRRILFED
+166 GVSRRILIED

-190 ILPPQVRSFFWFHVY
+190 NLRPQVRSFFWFHVY

-218 QNSLP
+218 QNSLA
-223 LPGDSAFSQTENKY
+223 LPGDSAFNQTENKY
-237 DIPSFER
+237 DIPSFKR
-244 ICAEFGISPNAD
+244 ICAEFGIPPNAD
-256 FRFTRGSN
+256 FRFTKGDN
-264 HDLGSVFEYF
+264 HGLGSVFKYF
-274 TNSGYI
+274 TYSGYF
-280 KTPFKYPS
+280 KTPSKYPS
-288 KETKFEDEGGRASDG
+288 KMTKFEDEGGRASDG

-318 EYFLCPVS
+318 EYFICPIS

-336 INQSIESFCYAILGS
+336 INQSIESFCYSILGA
-351 QVDARSSISGSQG
+351 QVNVRSSITGSQG
-364 SAIETQRQFLSMVE
+364 SSIETQKEFLGLVE

-408 SPGLW
+408 SPGTW

-438 FMRIGVNSD
+438 FMKIGVNSD
-447 LNIPVRRSAPKHN
+447 LNIPVRRSTPKHN

-469 HSGVETQETK
+469 HSGVERKYIEPLPAAKPENKAKQAKQAETK
-479 ETRVPK
+479 ETRVVK
-485 SDSEAGVKLRT
+485 SEKSET
-496 KEKQVPKSDSDN
+496 S
-508 KREASEAAGEASDS
+508 EASEAKTVSPSHETNLNVLIIVAGGLAW
-522 KAGAKLR
+522 
-529 THCFNFARDQFEC
+529 F
-542 FDYCRR
+542 
-548 WVSLVSFQMNLSL
+548 
-561 LFGAFDLLLSRS
+561 LFR
-573 DYARTNTGWLNFQKI
+573 
-588 IHPVFIFNES
+588 
-598 TIPSEGLWPEP
+598 
-609 SSELYEFATLRLFA
+609 
-623 SFVYDFVAIKSPLNL
+623 
-638 TSLNKF
+638 
-644 EIPRGRHANR
+644 

>member
-6 RFKSRYPKANFAD
+6 RFKARYPKANFAD
-19 FKTEDFFGKPNIF
+19 FKTGDFFGKPNIF
-32 FHNKAGDEETAVFDD
+32 FQEGDEGTTVFDD

-74 ELTHNPNPK
+74 ELTYNPNPK
-83 LEIPAVPFNSETRES
+83 LEIPAVPFNSET
-98 GALKDALVQQEIYV
+98 LNTIKDNLVEQEIYV
-112 TPSDK
+112 TPSEK
-117 FKIKFRDIFTD
+117 FKINFRDIFTD
-128 TVITHRSSHESR
+128 TVITHRSLHESR
-140 RWLAGPNFEYFPQQ
+140 RWLASPNFEYWPQT
-154 LNFAFFCATTGC
+154 LNFAFYCATTGC
-166 GLSRRILFED
+166 GVSRRILFED

-190 ILPPQVRSFFWFHVY
+190 KIPPQVRSFFWFHVY

-223 LPGDSAFSQTENKY
+223 LPGDTAFSQTENKY

-256 FRFTRGSN
+256 FRFTRGDN
-264 HDLGSVFEYF
+264 HGLGSVFEYF
-274 TNSGYI
+274 SYSGYT

-303 NLVPYIENTEARNQY
+303 NLVPYIENTEARNQC

-336 INQSIESFCYAILGS
+336 INQTIESFCYAILGS
-351 QVDARSSISGSQG
+351 QVDVPSSISGSQG

-433 KKATS
+433 KKATT

-460 FGSGAVKLP
+460 LGSRAVKLP
-469 HSGVETQETK
+469 HSGVETQ
-479 ETRVPK
+479 
-485 SDSEAGVKLRT
+485 
-496 KEKQVPKSDSDN
+496 DSD
-508 KREASEAAGEASDS
+508 RESGEA
-522 KAGAKLR
+522 AGAKLR
-529 THCFNFARDQFEC
+529 TKETRVVKSEKSGKSDSDRESGEAAGAKT
-542 FDYCRR
+542 
-548 WVSLVSFQMNLSL
+548 VSTSHENNLNVL
-561 LFGAFDLLLSRS
+561 IIIAGGLAWFLFR
-573 DYARTNTGWLNFQKI
+573 
-588 IHPVFIFNES
+588 
-598 TIPSEGLWPEP
+598 
-609 SSELYEFATLRLFA
+609 
-623 SFVYDFVAIKSPLNL
+623 
-638 TSLNKF
+638 
-644 EIPRGRHANR
+644 

>member
-19 FKTEDFFGKPNIF
+19 FKTKDFFGKPNIF
-32 FHNKAGDEETAVFDD
+32 FREGDDSEAGYEETAVFDD

-74 ELTHNPNPK
+74 ELTQNPNPK
-83 LEIPAVPFNSETRES
+83 LEIPAVPFNGEASEASETRET

-128 TVITHRSSHESR
+128 TMITHRSSHESR
-140 RWLAGPNFEYFPQQ
+140 RWLAGPNFEYYPQQ
-154 LNFAFFCATTGC
+154 LNFAFYCATTGC
-166 GLSRRILFED
+166 GVSQRILFED

-205 FTVRRILFELGGV
+205 FTVRRVLFELGGV

-223 LPGDSAFSQTENKY
+223 LPGDPAFNQTENKY

-244 ICAEFGISPNAD
+244 ICAEFGILPNAD
-256 FRFTRGSN
+256 FRFTKGDN
-264 HDLGSVFEYF
+264 HGLGSVFKYF
-274 TNSGYI
+274 TYSGYF
-280 KTPFKYPS
+280 KTPSKYPN
-288 KETKFEDEGGRASDG
+288 KTAKFEDEGGRASDG

-318 EYFLCPVS
+318 EYFICPIS

-336 INQSIESFCYAILGS
+336 INQSIESFCFAILGS
-351 QVDARSSISGSQG
+351 QVNVRSSIAGSQG
-364 SAIETQRQFLSMVE
+364 SSIETQREFLSLVE

-384 DISKSV
+384 DLGKSV

-408 SPGLW
+408 SPGTW

-420 VNTESVVGYNNKL
+420 VNTERVVGYNNKL

-438 FMRIGVNSD
+438 FMKIGVNSD
-447 LNIPVRRSAPKHN
+447 LNISVRRSTPKHK
-460 FGSGAVKLP
+460 FWPGAVKLP
-469 HSGVETQETK
+469 HSGVETQNNYQETK
-479 ETRVPK
+479 EMRVVK
-485 SDSEAGVKLRT
+485 SEKSEKSETSEAKTVSTSHESNLN
-496 KEKQVPKSDSDN
+496 VLIII
-508 KREASEAAGEASDS
+508 AGGLA
-522 KAGAKLR
+522 
-529 THCFNFARDQFEC
+529 CF
-542 FDYCRR
+542 
-548 WVSLVSFQMNLSL
+548 
-561 LFGAFDLLLSRS
+561 LFR
-573 DYARTNTGWLNFQKI
+573 
-588 IHPVFIFNES
+588 
-598 TIPSEGLWPEP
+598 
-609 SSELYEFATLRLFA
+609 
-623 SFVYDFVAIKSPLNL
+623 
-638 TSLNKF
+638 
-644 EIPRGRHANR
+644 

>member
-6 RFKSRYPKANFAD
+6 RFKARYPKANFAD
-19 FKTEDFFGKPNIF
+19 FKTGDFFEKPNIF
-32 FHNKAGDEETAVFDD
+32 FREGDEGTTVFDD

-83 LEIPAVPFNSETRES
+83 LEIPAVPFHSETLNTIKEN
-98 GALKDALVQQEIYV
+98 LVQQEIYV
-112 TPSDK
+112 TPSEK
-117 FKIKFRDIFTD
+117 FKINFRDIFTD

-140 RWLAGPNFEYFPQQ
+140 RWLAGPNFEYWPQT
-154 LNFAFFCATTGC
+154 LNFAFFVATTGC
-166 GLSRRILFED
+166 GVSRRILIED

-205 FTVRRILFELGGV
+205 FTVRRILFELGGP

-223 LPGDSAFSQTENKY
+223 LPGDTAFSQTENKY

-256 FRFTRGSN
+256 FRFTRGNN
-264 HDLGSVFEYF
+264 HGLGSVFEYF
-274 TNSGYI
+274 SYSGYT

-326 HGLTSAGLSR
+326 HGLTSADLGR

-351 QVDARSSISGSQG
+351 QVDVRSPISGSQG

-447 LNIPVRRSAPKHN
+447 LNIPVRRSALKHN
-460 FGSGAVKLP
+460 LGSRAVKLP
-469 HSGVETQETK
+469 HSGVET
-479 ETRVPK
+479 RVVK
-485 SDSEAGVKLRT
+485 SGT
-496 KEKQVPKSDSDN
+496 KEKQVAKSKTKETQVPKSKTSETR
-508 KREASEAAGEASDS
+508 KASETREASETKTVSTSHETNLNVLIIVAGGLAW
-522 KAGAKLR
+522 
-529 THCFNFARDQFEC
+529 F
-542 FDYCRR
+542 
-548 WVSLVSFQMNLSL
+548 
-561 LFGAFDLLLSRS
+561 LFR
-573 DYARTNTGWLNFQKI
+573 
-588 IHPVFIFNES
+588 
-598 TIPSEGLWPEP
+598 
-609 SSELYEFATLRLFA
+609 
-623 SFVYDFVAIKSPLNL
+623 
-638 TSLNKF
+638 
-644 EIPRGRHANR
+644 

>member
-6 RFKSRYPKANFAD
+6 RFKARYPKANFAD
-19 FKTEDFFGKPNIF
+19 FKTGDFFGKPNIF
-32 FHNKAGDEETAVFDD
+32 FQEGDEGTTVFDD

-83 LEIPAVPFNSETRES
+83 LEIPAVPFNSEADNSET
-98 GALKDALVQQEIYV
+98 LNTIKDNLVQQEIYV

-140 RWLAGPNFEYFPQQ
+140 RWLAGPNFEYWPQT
-154 LNFAFFCATTGC
+154 LNFAFFAATTGC
-166 GLSRRILFED
+166 GVSRRILFED

-190 ILPPQVRSFFWFHVY
+190 KIPPQVRSFFWFHVY
-205 FTVRRILFELGGV
+205 FTVRRILFELGGP

-223 LPGDSAFSQTENKY
+223 LPGDTAFSQTENKY

-256 FRFTRGSN
+256 FRFTRGDN
-264 HDLGSVFEYF
+264 HGLGSVFEYF
-274 TNSGYI
+274 SYSGYT

-303 NLVPYIENTEARNQY
+303 NLVPYIENKEARNQY

-351 QVDARSSISGSQG
+351 QVDVRSPISGSQG

-384 DISKSV
+384 EISKSV
-390 QRFQLAIESA
+390 QKFQLAIESA

-447 LNIPVRRSAPKHN
+447 LNIPVRRSALKHN
-460 FGSGAVKLP
+460 LGSRAVKLP
-469 HSGVETQETK
+469 HSGVET
-479 ETRVPK
+479 RVVK
-485 SDSEAGVKLRT
+485 SDSGAGAKLRT
-496 KEKQVPKSDSDN
+496 KEKQVVKSRTSEKSKTTETRDS
-508 KREASEAAGEASDS
+508 ETGEAA
-522 KAGAKLR
+522 AGVTKE
-529 THCFNFARDQFEC
+529 TKT
-542 FDYCRR
+542 
-548 WVSLVSFQMNLSL
+548 VSTSHETNLNVL
-561 LFGAFDLLLSRS
+561 IIVAGGLAWFLFR
-573 DYARTNTGWLNFQKI
+573 
-588 IHPVFIFNES
+588 
-598 TIPSEGLWPEP
+598 
-609 SSELYEFATLRLFA
+609 
-623 SFVYDFVAIKSPLNL
+623 
-638 TSLNKF
+638 
-644 EIPRGRHANR
+644 

>member
-32 FHNKAGDEETAVFDD
+32 FREGDEETAVFDD

-83 LEIPAVPFNSETRES
+83 LEIPAVPFHSEASETLHT
-98 GALKDALVQQEIYV
+98 LKDALVQQEIYV

-117 FKIKFRDIFTD
+117 FKIKFRDIFSD

-140 RWLAGPNFEYFPQQ
+140 RWLAGQNFEYYPQQ

-166 GLSRRILFED
+166 GVSRRILFED

-223 LPGDSAFSQTENKY
+223 LPGDPAFSQTENKY
-237 DIPSFER
+237 DTPSFER

-256 FRFTRGSN
+256 FRFTRGDN
-264 HDLGSVFEYF
+264 HGLGSVFKYF
-274 TNSGYI
+274 SYSGYF
-280 KTPFKYPS
+280 KTPSKYPD
-288 KETKFEDEGGRASDG
+288 KTAKFEDEGGRAYDG

-326 HGLTSAGLSR
+326 QGLTSAGLSR

-351 QVDARSSISGSQG
+351 QVNVRSSIAGSQG
-364 SAIETQRQFLSMVE
+364 SSIETQREFLSLVE

-384 DISKSV
+384 DLGKSV

-408 SPGLW
+408 SPGTW

-438 FMRIGVNSD
+438 FIKIGVNSD

-460 FGSGAVKLP
+460 FGSSAVKLP

-479 ETRVPK
+479 ETRVVK
-485 SDSEAGVKLRT
+485 SEKSEKSEKGDSE
-496 KEKQVPKSDSDN
+496 
-508 KREASEAAGEASDS
+508 
-522 KAGAKLR
+522 AGAKLR
-529 THCFNFARDQFEC
+529 AKT
-542 FDYCRR
+542 
-548 WVSLVSFQMNLSL
+548 VSTSHENNLNVL
-561 LFGAFDLLLSRS
+561 IIIAGGLAWFLFR
-573 DYARTNTGWLNFQKI
+573 
-588 IHPVFIFNES
+588 
-598 TIPSEGLWPEP
+598 
-609 SSELYEFATLRLFA
+609 
-623 SFVYDFVAIKSPLNL
+623 
-638 TSLNKF
+638 
-644 EIPRGRHANR
+644 